1 MRRKQL
7 PGKLYLMMEAF
18 DALVR
23 TETELWNVVEAELRS
38 AGGVGLGTLQALRVL
53 HSREGWGR
61 VRDLCDELAITTGA
75 ASKLADRLERA
86 GLIARAPHP
95 EDRRSSVL
103 QLTPA
108 GESARA
114 TGEEHAHAAIVRL
127 IDPEDAAALTV
138 VLQRVSVRTRAA
150 GRAS

>member
-1 MRRKQL
+1 
-7 PGKLYLMMEAF
+7 MMEAF

-23 TETELWNVVEAELRS
+23 TETELWNVVEADLRS
-38 AGGVGLGTLQALRVL
+38 AGAVGLGTLQALRVL
-53 HSREGWGR
+53 HSAEGRGR

-86 GLIARAPHP
+86 GLISRTPHP

-103 QLTPA
+103 QLTLE

-114 TGEEHAHAAIVRL
+114 TGEEHARAAIVQL
-127 IDPEDAAALTV
+127 IEPEDAAALTV
-138 VLQRVSVRTRAA
+138 VLERISVRMRAA

>member
-1 MRRKQL
+1 
-7 PGKLYLMMEAF
+7 MMEAF

>member
-1 MRRKQL
+1 MLRKQL